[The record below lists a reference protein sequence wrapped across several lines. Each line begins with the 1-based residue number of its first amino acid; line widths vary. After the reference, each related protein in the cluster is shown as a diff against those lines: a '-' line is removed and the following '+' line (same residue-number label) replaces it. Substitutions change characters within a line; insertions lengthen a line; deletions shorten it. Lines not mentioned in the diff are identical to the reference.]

1 MKNITEFNNSWVTTE
16 RPNNLQKNE
25 FHYNYPQLE
34 MTMDNFLNYITKN
47 LDPEEVDIWFK
58 VNNII
63 PEKMELYYDL
73 SHTLFI
79 LIKKTYLG
87 NSESTSETKVEMTE
101 EDNLKHFEWCWKKTI
116 ENFRKENINFQ
127 EEGEHH
133 DYFLSLFNEIYYKQ
147 QREAFRDS
155 IDVFFV
161 DLFNREKPFTQVDLD
176 LIYNIYKT
184 LDKNLIL

>member
-1 MKNITEFNNSWVTTE
+1 
-16 RPNNLQKNE
+16 
-25 FHYNYPQLE
+25 

-63 PEKMELYYDL
+63 PEKMDLYYDL
-73 SHTLFI
+73 AHSLYI

-87 NSESTSETKVEMTE
+87 DTENNFETKVEMNE
-101 EDNLKHFEWCWKKTI
+101 EENLMHFNWCWKKTI
-116 ENFRKENINFQ
+116 ENFKKENINF
-127 EEGEHH
+127 EIDGEHH
-133 DYFLSLFNEIYYKQ
+133 EYFYSLFNEIYYNQTKKEI
-147 QREAFRDS
+147 RNS

-161 DLFNREKPFTQVDLD
+161 DLFSREKPFTQVDLD